1 VKPTR
6 ETHPFLRFQLPAILW
21 AVVIFIASSIP
32 QHSIP
37 QFALL
42 SQDKLLHLLVYFIFT
57 GLLYVALIHQTRFP
71 LLARRPDLWAALIAG
86 VYGVTDEVHQSFVG
100 RSADVLDLV
109 ADLAG
114 ALLLVAVVTAI
125 RILQRARAR

>member
-1 VKPTR
+1 MTAPRVR
-6 ETHPFLRFQLPAILW
+6 HPFIRFQLPALLW
-21 AVVIFIASSIP
+21 AATIFIASSIP
-32 QHSIP
+32 AYSIP
-37 QFALL
+37 NL
-42 SQDKLLHLLVYFIFT
+42 SIFSHDKLLHLLVYFIFT